1 MLDHHHAERLGT
13 KYKAQSTTEIETS
26 SHGSEVCNCRVQRVF
41 FSLGRITI
49 AAPPLTIAAS
59 LRKKKP
65 SGTQGTAKIESCT
78 FTSRAQHKL
87 EINFKLPAKQ
97 LRYTLS
103 AGHTRNWKI
112 NWPRVA
118 LKARK
123 RYFRSRARK
132 NSQQQTSTKL
142 LQLQSSQAAR
152 YQQSK
157 TETVSQAGH
166 NMTVKNS
173 T

>member
-1 MLDHHHAERLGT
+1 MALSTKTNQRPRL
-13 KYKAQSTTEIETS
+13 KQVRM
-26 SHGSEVCNCRVQRVF
+26 EVRFVTAASRGFF
-41 FSLGRITI
+41 FSLGRIAI
-49 AAPPLTIAAS
+49 AASPLTIAAS

-97 LRYTLS
+97 LIYTLS

-123 RYFRSRARK
+123 QRFRSRAQK
-132 NSQQQTSTKL
+132 IVSNKLQQNCL
-142 LQLQSSQAAR
+142 ESSQAAR

-157 TETVSQAGH
+157 TETVSQVGH